1 VRARGRLLLATRS
14 AGKRRELEPMLRA
27 QGWDVVDLEG
37 AGLPERPEEEDAIE
51 VAETFEENALAK
63 ARYFHALSGLPVLA
77 DDSGL
82 SCDALGGAPG
92 VRSKRWSGRAERDGA
107 ALDGVAPGGVAPG
120 GVAPGGVALEGV
132 ALEGV
137 ALDAANNALLLAE
150 LARAAQSAA
159 ERGRVATRGA
169 RYVCAAAYVDGTR
182 ALVARGETAG
192 RILEREE
199 GTGGFGYDPLFFS
212 DELGAPFGMVSREEK
227 ARVSHRARA
236 VEALLRKVEEG
247 S

>member
-1 VRARGRLLLATRS
+1 MTARGRLLLATRS

-27 QGWDVVDLEG
+27 HGWDVVDLDG
-37 AGLPERPEEEDAIE
+37 AGFPERPAEEDALE
-51 VAETFEENALAK
+51 AAETFEENALAK
-63 ARYFHALSGLPVLA
+63 ARHFHALSGLPTMA

-107 ALDGVAPGGVAPG
+107 ARA
-120 GVAPGGVALEGV
+120 GVALEGT
-132 ALEGV
+132 ALEGAV
-137 ALDAANNALLLAE
+137 LEGTALEGAALDAANNAMLLAE
-150 LARAAQSAA
+150 LAQASQLAAA
-159 ERGRVATRGA
+159 RGAVATRAA
-169 RYVCAAAYVDGTR
+169 RYVCAAAFVDGAR
-182 ALVARGETAG
+182 ELVARGETTG
-192 RILEREE
+192 RILEGEE

-212 DELGAPFGMVSREEK
+212 DDLGAPFGMVTREEK

-236 VEALLRKVEEG
+236 VEALLRKVDEG

>member
-1 VRARGRLLLATRS
+1 MTARGRLLLATRS

-27 QGWDVVDLEG
+27 HGWDVVDLDG
-37 AGLPERPEEEDAIE
+37 AELPEDLDQEDALE

-63 ARYFHALSGLPVLA
+63 ARYFHAVSGLPVVA

-107 ALDGVAPGGVAPG
+107 ALDAANNEMLLSALAGAALSAAVRGVAPT
-120 GVAPGGVALEGV
+120 
-132 ALEGV
+132 
-137 ALDAANNALLLAE
+137 
-150 LARAAQSAA
+150 RA
-159 ERGRVATRGA
+159 A
-169 RYVCAAAYVDGTR
+169 RYVCAAAFVDGAR
-182 ALVARGETAG
+182 ELVARGETQG
-192 RILEREE
+192 WILEREV
-199 GTGGFGYDPLFFS
+199 GTGGFGYDPLFYS
-212 DELGAPFGMVSREEK
+212 DELGTTFGMVTREEK

-236 VEALLRKVEEG
+236 VEALLRKVDAG